1 MGRSSRVWYF
11 CAATAVMFFV
21 TGSAYGVASGTFT
34 GTVKDNTG
42 APLIGA
48 VVTMIDGN
56 SAAAGAPILKE
67 ISTDKKGHF
76 EMTGIAPG
84 HYAVKVVAAGF
95 VQTRKV
101 LEITPGAKV
110 NLEFSLRRE
119 NRLVDNKP
127 NDDYEYKVRVA
138 RRNTMQIDGKPGD
151 GIDTIAAD
159 SNYVNRDKTDNKV
172 VEHGFM
178 QFYTESTPSAA
189 SVDGTAVG
197 VNFAATHTF
206 SRNVQSLF
214 LGQIGTD
221 GRPQRFEASTSVQV
235 GDNHKL
241 EVTAGFGQLATTGSK
256 NSRDNLP
263 LRQIAF
269 RATDAWRIKGP
280 AILVFGFD
288 YAHFNDAAGTSV
300 LLPRIGF
307 QFNAS
312 QKTKLVAELTPGSS
326 SDIDEVANFE
336 GGQAVFSEPK
346 QMQVVNHEVIA
357 DRSQRLQFSV
367 EHILS
372 KNSSIEAT
380 VFYDTISG
388 HGVGLLAIPVD
399 SSIESAEPQ
408 VASQYGTARGTR
420 VVYTRRFGKA
430 VTGTVGYAFGQGQ
443 RLSPEGLT
451 NPAQMFQND
460 LFQVAVAKIDVDLH
474 TGTKI
479 STVLR
484 FSPGDAVFAIDPFQ
498 GRLTSY
504 DPNINIFV
512 AQQLPNWSF
521 LPGHWEATVTLLNLL
536 DQQAEVENDI
546 NKLIIGRSQRTI
558 RGGLAVRF

>member
-1 MGRSSRVWYF
+1 
-11 CAATAVMFFV
+11 MFMV
-21 TGSAYGVASGTFT
+21 TGAAYGVVSGTFT

-48 VVTMIDGN
+48 VVTMVEGN
-56 SAAAGAPILKE
+56 SAAAGAAVLKE
-67 ISTDKKGHF
+67 ISTDKKGRF

-95 VQTRKV
+95 VQSRKV
-101 LEITPGAKV
+101 LDITAGAKV
-110 NLEFSLRRE
+110 NLDFSLRRE
-119 NRLVDNKP
+119 NRLVDNKA

-151 GIDTIAAD
+151 GIDTIAAEA
-159 SNYVNRDKTDNKV
+159 NYVNRDKADNKI

-178 QFYTESTPSAA
+178 QFYTESTPSVT
-189 SVDGTAVG
+189 SLGSRPAVG
-197 VNFAATHTF
+197 LNFAATHTF
-206 SRNVQSLF
+206 SRDVQSVF

-221 GRPQRFEASTSVQV
+221 GRPERFESTTSVQA

-241 EVTAGFGQLATTGSK
+241 EFNVGFGQLQTTASK
-256 NSRDNLP
+256 NSRENLP
-263 LRQIAF
+263 LRQISF
-269 RATDAWRIKGP
+269 RAIDAWRIKGP

-288 YAHFNDAAGTSV
+288 YAHFNDASGTNV
-300 LLPRIGF
+300 ILPRIGF
-307 QFNAS
+307 QFNATPT
-312 QKTKLVAELTPGSS
+312 TKLVAELTPGSS
-326 SDIDEVANFE
+326 NDIDAVANFE
-336 GGQAVFSEPK
+336 GGQAVFSEP
-346 QMQVVNHEVIA
+346 QRMQVINHEVVA
-357 DRSQRLQFSV
+357 DRSRRLQFSV
-367 EHILS
+367 EHILN

-399 SSIESAEPQ
+399 SSIESADPQ
-408 VASQYGTARGTR
+408 VASQYGNARGTR
-420 VVYTRRFGKA
+420 VVYSHRFGKA
-430 VTGTVGYAFGQGQ
+430 VTGSLGYAFGQGQ
-443 RLSPEGLT
+443 RLSAEGLN
-451 NPAQMFQND
+451 NPTKMFEAD
-460 LFQVAVAKIDVDLH
+460 VFQVAVAKIDVDLH

-504 DPNINIFV
+504 DPSINIFV
-512 AQQLPNWSF
+512 AQQLPNWSL

-536 DQQAEVENDI
+536 DQQTEVENDI
-546 NKLIIGRSQRTI
+546 NRLIIGRSQRTI
-558 RGGLAVRF
+558 RGGLTVRF

>member
-1 MGRSSRVWYF
+1 MVRASRVWCFY
-11 CAATAVMFFV
+11 AATAVVFIV
-21 TGSAYGVASGTFT
+21 TGAAYGVVSGTFT
-34 GTVKDNTG
+34 GTVKDSTG

-48 VVTMIDGN
+48 VVTMVEGN
-56 SAAAGAPILKE
+56 SAAAGATVLKE
-67 ISTDKKGHF
+67 ISTDKKGRF
-76 EMTGIAPG
+76 ELTGIAPG
-84 HYAVKVVAAGF
+84 HYAVKVAAAGF
-95 VQTRKV
+95 VQSRKV
-101 LEITPGAKV
+101 LDITPGAKV
-110 NLEFSLRRE
+110 NLDFSLRRE
-119 NRLVDNKP
+119 NRLVDNKV

-151 GIDTIAAD
+151 GIDTIAAE
-159 SNYVNRDKTDNKV
+159 STYVNREKTDKI
-172 VEHGFM
+172 VEHGFL
-178 QFYTESTPSAA
+178 QFYSESTPSVT
-189 SVDGTAVG
+189 SLGNAVG

-206 SRNVQSLF
+206 NRDVQSLVF
-214 LGQIGTD
+214 GQIGTD
-221 GRPQRFEASTSVQV
+221 GRPKRFETTTSVQA

-241 EVTAGFGQLATTGSK
+241 EFNVGFGQVETTASK
-256 NSRDNLP
+256 NSREDLP
-263 LRQIAF
+263 LRQLAF

-288 YAHFNDAAGTSV
+288 YAHFNDASGTNV
-300 LLPRIGF
+300 ILPRIGF

-312 QKTKLVAELTPGSS
+312 QSTKLVAELTPGSS
-326 SDIDEVANFE
+326 TEIEEIANFE
-336 GGQAVFSEPK
+336 GGQAVFTQPQ
-346 QMQVVNHEVIA
+346 QMQVINHEVVA
-357 DRSQRLQFSV
+357 DRSRRLQFSV

-372 KNSSIEAT
+372 KNSSVEAT

-408 VASQYGTARGTR
+408 VASQYGTARGSR

-430 VTGTVGYAFGQGQ
+430 VTGSLGYAFGQGQ
-443 RLSPEGLT
+443 RLSAEGLN
-451 NPAQMFQND
+451 NPSQMFQSD
-460 LFQVAVAKIDVDLH
+460 IFQVAVAKIDVDLH

-504 DPNINIFV
+504 DPSINVFV
-512 AQQLPNWSF
+512 EQQIPNWSL

-536 DQQAEVENDI
+536 DQQTEVENDI
-546 NKLIIGRSQRTI
+546 NRLIIGRSQRTI
-558 RGGLAVRF
+558 RGGLTVRF